1 MLKKIL
7 LALGIIVL
15 LLVVVIATR
24 PTEYRVMRSAT
35 FAAPPAAVFP
45 LINDFHK
52 WDDWS
57 PWAKIDP
64 AMKKTIEGPS
74 SGAGSI
80 YTWSGNND
88 VGEGRMT
95 ILDSQPN
102 DRVRIKLEF
111 IRPFASTAITELTLK
126 PEGSGTTVNW
136 DMAGENN
143 FVSKAFGLF
152 VNMDKM
158 IGADFEKGL
167 AQMKPLAE
175 RQALQ

>member
-1 MLKKIL
+1 MWKKIL
-7 LALGIIVL
+7 LVLGVIVL
-15 LLVVVIATR
+15 LLLVVIATR
-24 PTEYRVMRSAT
+24 PSEYRVVRTAT

-45 LINDFHK
+45 LINDFHN
-52 WDDWS
+52 WDAWS

-64 AMKKTIEGPS
+64 AMNKTVTGGP
-74 SGAGSI
+74 GTGSI

-102 DRVRIKLEF
+102 DSVKIKLDF
-111 IRPFASTAITELTLK
+111 IRPFESTALTEFTLK

-136 DMAGENN
+136 DMTGQNN
-143 FVSKAFGLF
+143 FMSKAFGLF
-152 VNMDKM
+152 RNMDKM

-167 AQMKPLAE
+167 AQMKPVAE
-175 RQALQ
+175 QQAR